1 MFALSDAGLRLRI
14 LGCAE
19 GPASFNTEATRRGT
33 EVISIDPL
41 YQLGIA
47 KIRDRIATTY
57 DRMLRQPRRNSQ
69 EFVWHTIG
77 SVEELGRIRMQ
88 AMQTFLKRLRFGKAV
103 VRQIVVPYI
112 KKDSSYLAE
121 ALRFGTAG

>member
-1 MFALSDAGLRLRI
+1 MFALSDADLRLRI

-57 DRMLRQPRRNSQ
+57 DRMLRQAA
-69 EFVWHTIG
+69 T
-77 SVEELGRIRMQ
+77 
-88 AMQTFLKRLRFGKAV
+88 
-103 VRQIVVPYI
+103 
-112 KKDSSYLAE
+112 
-121 ALRFGTAG
+121 